1 MLMTKIAA
9 AALLALALAQGQE
22 KFPSDDDA
30 WLRFK
35 PGTWIENKVTVEVG
49 DTTIVSTQKQL
60 LQEKDGGD
68 YLIVETGTALGK
80 DLPSIRNRKSGGTI
94 TGKETIVV
102 DGKDYPCK
110 ISLAKGL
117 RDDGEVE
124 VRYWMPKG
132 NKYPL
137 KVAFKQKNM
146 EGELTAVVVDEKM
159 RVGDRD
165 YECARLEG
173 KVKYGLSEGTM
184 TVWLNQEIPGAQ
196 ARAEMSL
203 AGTTGFVKITAVPK
217 DLHIEK

>member
-1 MLMTKIAA
+1 MTDIAVA
-9 AALLALALAQGQE
+9 GLLALLLAQASAQE
-22 KFPSDDDA
+22 KFPSEDDA

-49 DTTIVSTQKQL
+49 DTTIVSTQKQTL
-60 LQEKDGGD
+60 KEKDGAD
-68 YLIVETGTALGK
+68 YLVEETGTANGK
-80 DLPSIRNRKSGGTI
+80 DLPSVRSRKSAGTI
-94 TGKETIVV
+94 TGTETVVV

-110 ISLAKGL
+110 ISAARGT

-173 KVKYGLSEGTM
+173 KVKFGLSEGTM
-184 TVWLNQEIPGAQ
+184 TVWLNQEIPGGQ

-203 AGTTGFVKITAVPK
+203 AGTTGFVKITAAPK

>member
-1 MLMTKIAA
+1 MNLSTATA
-9 AALLALALAQGQE
+9 VLLLLLAAPPRQD
-22 KFPSDDDA
+22 KFPVEDDA

-49 DTTIVSTQKQL
+49 DGVIVSTQKQQL
-60 LQEKDGGD
+60 REKSGGD
-68 YLIVETGTALGK
+68 YLIEETGTSNGK
-80 DLPSIRNRKSGGTI
+80 ELPSVRSRQSVGMI
-94 TGKETIVV
+94 TGMETVVV
-102 DGKDYPCK
+102 DGKEYPCR
-110 ISLAKGL
+110 ISVAKGL
-117 RDDGEVE
+117 RDDGEAE

-137 KVAFKQKNM
+137 KVTFKQKNM

-203 AGTTGFVKITAVPK
+203 SGTTGFVKITAVPK

>member
-1 MLMTKIAA
+1 MTKIAA

-22 KFPSDDDA
+22 KFPAEDDA

-49 DTTIVSTQKQL
+49 DTTVVSTQKQTL
-60 LQEKDGGD
+60 KEKDGGE
-68 YLIVETGTALGK
+68 YLIEETGAADGK
-80 DLPSIRNRKSGGTI
+80 DLPSVRSRKSAGTI
-94 TGKETIVV
+94 VGTESVVV
-102 DGKDYPCK
+102 DGKDYACR
-110 ISLAKGL
+110 ISVAKGL

-137 KVAFKQKNM
+137 KVAFRQKNM

-184 TVWLNQEIPGAQ
+184 TAWLNQEIPGGQ
-196 ARAEMSL
+196 ARAEMSIS
-203 AGTTGFVKITAVPK
+203 GTTGFVKITAAPK

>member
-1 MLMTKIAA
+1 MNLSTTVLLLLLMAPPR
-9 AALLALALAQGQE
+9 QD
-22 KFPSDDDA
+22 KFPVEDDA

-49 DTTIVSTQKQL
+49 DSVIVSTQKQL
-60 LQEKDGGD
+60 LREKSGDD
-68 YLIVETGTALGK
+68 YLIVESGTSNDK
-80 DLPSIRNRKSGGTI
+80 ELPSVRTRQSVGTI
-94 TGKETIVV
+94 TGKETVVV
-102 DGKDYPCK
+102 DGKEYPCR
-110 ISLAKGL
+110 ISVAKGL
-117 RDDGEVE
+117 RDDGEAE

-137 KVAFKQKNM
+137 KVTFKQKNM

-203 AGTTGFVKITAVPK
+203 SGTTGSVKITAVPK

>member
-1 MLMTKIAA
+1 MRTIAA
-9 AALLALALAQGQE
+9 AMLLAMAQAQE
-22 KFPSDDDA
+22 KFPAEDDA

-35 PGTWIENKVTVEVG
+35 PGTWIENKVTLEVG
-49 DTTIVSTQKQL
+49 DTTIVSTQKQTL
-60 LQEKDGGD
+60 KEKDGVD
-68 YLIVETGTALGK
+68 YLVEETGTANGK
-80 DLPSIRNRKSGGTI
+80 DLPTVRSRKSAGTLAG
-94 TGKETIVV
+94 TETIVV
-102 DGKDYPCK
+102 EGKDYPCK
-110 ISLAKGL
+110 IWVAKGL

-203 AGTTGFVKITAVPK
+203 TGTTGTVKITAAPR
-217 DLHIEK
+217 DLHLEK

>member
-1 MLMTKIAA
+1 MMLSIVASFLVLGP
-9 AALLALALAQGQE
+9 ALRPPQE
-22 KFPSDDDA
+22 KFPAEDDA

-35 PGTWIENKVTVEVG
+35 PGTWIENKITVEVDG
-49 DTTIVSTQKQL
+49 EAVESTQKQTL
-60 LQEKDGGD
+60 KEKVGGE
-68 YLIVETGTALGK
+68 YLIEETGRSSGK
-80 DLPSIRNRKSGGTI
+80 ELPAVQSRRTGGTI

-102 DGKDYPCK
+102 DGQDYSCR
-110 ISLAKGL
+110 ISVAKGQ
-117 RDDGEVE
+117 REDGEVE

-146 EGELTAVVVDEKM
+146 EGELTAVAVGEKM

-173 KVKYGLSEGTM
+173 KVKFGLSEGTM

-203 AGTTGFVKITAVPK
+203 RGSTGLVKITAVPK
-217 DLHIEK
+217 ELHLEK